1 MRYKISLDLD
11 FKRNPYKG
19 KFIAFEGI
27 DGSGK
32 TTQVKLLKKV
42 LEKQGKKVFLTKNPT
57 RKGPIGRLIHQV
69 LRGRIKI
76 PLISFQYLYSADRQV
91 QQLEIIEHLKKGEIV
106 ISDRYIWSSVAYGIS
121 DRDSTDYKNT
131 TNFLLISQSILS
143 MFYQFILPDVFIYLD
158 ISSKT
163 ALKRLSGMDKEKEIY
178 EDVSKLDK
186 IRNGYLFVIKMFK
199 KEMSVV
205 DGEKPVKEIAKEILK
220 KTKKVL

>member
-1 MRYKISLDLD
+1 MDLD

>member
-1 MRYKISLDLD
+1 MRYKISLNLD

-32 TTQVKLLKKV
+32 TTQVKLLKKA
-42 LEKQGKKVFLTKNPT
+42 LEKKGKKVFLTKNPT

-69 LRGRIKI
+69 LRGKIKI

-106 ISDRYIWSSVAYGIS
+106 ITDRYFWSSVAYGIS
-121 DRDSTDYKNT
+121 DRDATDYKNT

-178 EDVSKLDK
+178 EDVLKLDK

-199 KEMSVV
+199 KEMSVF
-205 DGEKPVKEIAKEILK
+205 DGEKDVREMSKEIV
-220 KTKKVL
+220 KKVEKVI